1 MQGGLFAQN
10 VGPVVIIIK
19 CLKVFK
25 SLEDQLGLFE
35 DEDGVVRAPVF
46 TEQGSE
52 QGKYDNQTESFQE
65 KVTVFVEGLVSYNL
79 NISETLIGSYL
90 ALST

>member
-1 MQGGLFAQN
+1 M
-10 VGPVVIIIK
+10 IIK

-35 DEDGVVRAPVF
+35 DESGVVRAPVF
-46 TEQGSE
+46 TEQGEE

-65 KVTVFVEGLVSYNL
+65 KVTDFTEGVVSYNL
-79 NISETLIGSYL
+79 HISEIIGTYL